1 MCSIHR
7 GLRQCCPLSPYL
19 FIVVL
24 SSLMLD
30 VKTFFEGLYLHV
42 PWTFSAQHPLT
53 DLEYADDTVLMAR
66 TQATLHRLGHLLQHL
81 AAQRG
86 LSLNPHKC
94 KLLLLNTT
102 LPISLSKTVT
112 ATDPCLC
119 KSCAPFLDP
128 PILTPHPL
136 SHKWTQ
142 LNI

>member
-1 MCSIHR
+1 
-7 GLRQCCPLSPYL
+7 
-19 FIVVL
+19 
-24 SSLMLD
+24 MLD

-94 KLLLLNTT
+94 QLLVLNVPSPNPCPRQSPQLTHVCA
-102 LPISLSKTVT
+102 SLV
-112 ATDPCLC
+112 P
-119 KSCAPFLDP
+119 PF
-128 PILTPHPL
+128 
-136 SHKWTQ
+136 
-142 LNI
+142 